1 MVGVANVLVYVYN
14 WNVKLRE
21 LEKQLRRLDW
31 RVSREGGK
39 HTIWT
44 NGVNEI
50 AVPRHKEVN
59 EYTARKILKL
69 AKGD

>member
-21 LEKQLRRLDW
+21 LEKQLRRLGW

>member
-1 MVGVANVLVYVYN
+1 MIVPIYVYN
-14 WNVKLRE
+14 QLVKLRE
-21 LEKQLRRLDW
+21 LEKQLRRLGW

-44 NGVNEI
+44 DGVNEI